1 MTLKNKATLL
11 AAVIGAGLIVLGTAW
26 KERTKVDPTDYLT
39 FERTVYSGQ
48 TLWDVCQKYADYEDI
63 QTIIQRVSEENCIE
77 NPATIQPGTK
87 IWIRVKKVGR

>member
-11 AAVIGAGLIVLGTAW
+11 AALIGAGLIVLGTAW